1 MTSRSAEHAELRKL
15 IAALREGAITTEQA
29 LRLNQILSDSPSA
42 IDFFARYSLLQ
53 SSLELAANVGSSCS
67 VADLTAEQTSSA
79 ADRFSSSNSFSDIL
93 SPAIALNLASGD
105 GHARRVREPFVGSP
119 LFACMVATV
128 VLAVMLLGAWL
139 YKISIPEPPAVERS
153 RSIATLDTPLPAIVG
168 HVTGM
173 HECRWADADT
183 ETFLG
188 APVRLDSKYSL
199 DAGLLEIT
207 YSTGA
212 RVILEGR
219 CEYAVESRVG
229 GYLGVGKLIA
239 RVEAKGGES
248 GNRGVGESGSR
259 ENRSGD
265 STPPAPLF
273 AIRTPSAVVTDLGTK
288 FGVIVGDDGDTA
300 THVIE
305 GRVELR
311 VLDDDRPEN
320 QAIRIAAGESV
331 HVERPAKD
339 AENNLAA
346 VARGKANAGL
356 FPVSP
361 NKSKAAVKDP
371 RFEKFRRWQAFGE
384 QLLKRDDL
392 VAYYDFQPDRK
403 DLSILRNRVPSS
415 KHGRIENARWA
426 PGRFLGKYALHYNNS
441 KSVVHVDL
449 SGLEGSRQ
457 LTFAAWVKC
466 NEWPE
471 KESCILIT
479 DFWRSQKP
487 GAVAWLIDNQGIM
500 SLYFHINNERQ
511 YAQIIATPSNFT
523 SSPIEKGQWVMLA
536 FSHDLDTQKSYCCY
550 GEGRTMY
557 GSSSSKVI
565 SDSLTFV
572 GGPHSIGNWY
582 DDKLNPLDVSLH
594 GYIGELMVFRS
605 ALSPDE
611 IDCLCRDSDP
621 MDDDDLPKPPNLT
634 PW

>member
-1 MTSRSAEHAELRKL
+1 MSRTDATNDL
-15 IAALREGAITTEQA
+15 IARYLDEVARADEID
-29 LRLNQILSDSPSA
+29 RLQEE
-42 IDFFARYSLLQ
+42 LQ
-53 SSLELAANVGSSCS
+53 SSEATADAFVEAAFFDGLLQTAHAEKSHEVEAVIASLAEEAEKERTEPCVRPIAAVGGTRRNRDRLFQPGGFPFAYLVSAVSLVVAILICS
-67 VADLTAEQTSSA
+67 IIPMARDAKLADEPASRI
-79 ADRFSSSNSFSDIL
+79 ADAGRTETHPVVGRITGLVDVVWSDDPRFMPPL
-93 SPAIALNLASGD
+93 GYALVSIGRRYEIASGL
-105 GHARRVREPFVGSP
+105 V
-119 LFACMVATV
+119 
-128 VLAVMLLGAWL
+128 
-139 YKISIPEPPAVERS
+139 
-153 RSIATLDTPLPAIVG
+153 
-168 HVTGM
+168 
-173 HECRWADADT
+173 
-183 ETFLG
+183 
-188 APVRLDSKYSL
+188 
-199 DAGLLEIT
+199 EIT
-207 YSTGA
+207 YDSGA
-212 RVILEGR
+212 KVVLEGP
-219 CEYAVESRVG
+219 CEYEVDSATG
-229 GYLGVGKLIA
+229 GYLPVGKLIA

-457 LTFAAWVKC
+457 LTFAAWVRC
-466 NEWPE
+466 DEWPE
-471 KESCILIT
+471 QLSCILAADAKPIMP
-479 DFWRSQKP
+479 RP
-487 GAVAWLIDNQGIM
+487 GAVVWTINKRGGM
-500 SLYFHINNERQ
+500 SLFFDIDKQQKVE
-511 YAQIIATPSNFT
+511 IAADVLHAK
-523 SSPIEKGQWVMLA
+523 KGQWNRGVAKVARVEKGRWKMVA
-536 FSHDLDTQKSYCCY
+536 ISCNLDTTEASVYY
-550 GEGRTMY
+550 GDNRWKHVFLLSTPFSE
-557 GSSSSKVI
+557 
-565 SDSLTFV
+565 SLTFY
-572 GGPHSIGNWY
+572 GGPYSIGNWHRDMDM
-582 DDKLNPLDVSLH
+582 DDSLH
-594 GYIGELMVFRS
+594 GSIGALMVFRT

-611 IDCLCRDSDP
+611 MDRLRRDSDP
-621 MDDDDLPKPPNLT
+621 MDDDELPEPPDLT

>member
-1 MTSRSAEHAELRKL
+1 MAFSPDDKLSELYEL
-15 IAALREGAITTEQA
+15 AGAQCEGTLTVEQA
-29 LRLNQILSDSPSA
+29 ARLEKLVLGDAGLRRAYLLYMHLHACAERGKRRDDAAINLAGGDVFPPRVASIA
-42 IDFFARYSLLQ
+42 IDLS
-53 SSLELAANVGSSCS
+53 VG
-67 VADLTAEQTSSA
+67 V
-79 ADRFSSSNSFSDIL
+79 R
-93 SPAIALNLASGD
+93 ASQD
-105 GHARRVREPFVGSP
+105 REPFVGSP

-128 VLAVMLLGAWL
+128 ILAVMLLGAWL

-320 QAIRIAAGESV
+320 QAIRIAAGESI

-339 AENNLAA
+339 TKDDLAA
-346 VARGKANAGL
+346 VARGKADADL
-356 FPVSP
+356 FPVHP
-361 NKSKAAVKDP
+361 GKLTEYVA
-371 RFEKFRRWQAFGE
+371 EKRLEPFRRWQAFSDE
-384 QLLKRDDL
+384 LCKRDDL
-392 VAYYDFQPDRK
+392 VDYWDFQRDRK
-403 DLSILRNRVPSS
+403 NPLVLRNRAPGG
-415 KHGRIENARWA
+415 HDGTIEGARWA
-426 PGRFLGKYALHYNNS
+426 PGRFPGKQALRFSYSSHRVRVRIS
-441 KSVVHVDL
+441 DKIAGAS
-449 SGLEGSRQ
+449 Q
-457 LTFAAWVKC
+457 LTLAAWVC
-466 NEWPE
+466 NEDVAKHRAALLAVDRGWDPDSIYWE
-471 KESCILIT
+471 
-479 DFWRSQKP
+479 WRIERSRPMLLLNVKQRHDQIS
-487 GAVAWLIDNQGIM
+487 GVV
-500 SLYFHINNERQ
+500 SLR
-511 YAQIIATPSNFT
+511 P
-523 SSPIEKGQWVMLA
+523 VV
-536 FSHDLDTQKSYCCY
+536 
-550 GEGRTMY
+550 GEGLWSFIIVTY
-557 GSSSSKVI
+557 DLEKHKGAFYFNGELSNETKSPPP
-565 SDSLTFV
+565 DFV
-572 GGPHSIGNWY
+572 HNKAFAPHDYVIGNCY
-582 DDKLNPLDVSLH
+582 VTNAQLLADVADPSFK
-594 GYIGELMVFRS
+594 GSIGELMIFNK
-605 ALSPDE
+605 ALSSDDIGRIYE
-611 IDCLCRDSDP
+611 KGTATSSGKVDSAIGEQP
-621 MDDDDLPKPPNLT
+621 
-634 PW
+634 